1 MSIHIKTGNI
11 FFDNID
17 SGKSIFDFFTAQ
29 YDCNKKL
36 LQISLA
42 FSADYD
48 AYVSEYLTTIK
59 NINDNKYNMLTNKN
73 FKFLFYNFS

>member
-17 SGKSIFDFFTAQ
+17 SGKSIFDFSTAQ